1 MIELSSRYKISALA
15 LAFFLHAMVFAVF
28 VWNSSLSHVGVAK
41 DIGSGGI
48 EISLASLAEKPKPAT
63 KNKTIKKLIEK
74 KDGLA
79 VFSEKPSEN
88 PSENPSEEPSEE
100 PSEKPKEQP
109 VEALSEVEEPLPET
123 EDSAGGGVPLTQKN
137 YISTVLRTLE
147 QNKKYPYIAQRRN
160 QEGTAVLY
168 FEINSQ
174 GDVVQFYI
182 KESSGHALLDQE
194 VLAMIERSKPFP
206 AMPKDMTKDNLVLV
220 LPVQFYLR

>member
-1 MIELSSRYKISALA
+1 MIELSSRYKILA
-15 LAFFLHAMVFAVF
+15 LTLAFLLHVIVF
-28 VWNSSLSHVGVAK
+28 VVLFWNSSLNQVGVAK

-63 KNKTIKKLIEK
+63 KNKTIKKLVEK
-74 KDGLA
+74 KDSLA
-79 VFSEKPSEN
+79 LS
-88 PSENPSEEPSEE
+88 SEEP
-100 PSEKPKEQP
+100 KEQAID
-109 VEALSEVEEPLPET
+109 ELSENEERLPEA
-123 EDSAGGGVPLTQKN
+123 ENSAGGGIPLTQKN

-174 GDVVQFYI
+174 GEVVQFYI

-206 AMPKDMTKDNLVLV
+206 VMPTDMPKENLVLV